1 MIQED
6 LLIRIADAMH
16 KMKIPY
22 MMTGGIATIFYGRPR
37 LTHHFDLV
45 LEMGPEHVPIL
56 RDTFGDEFYLDEKAI
71 REALNNHSMFNLIH
85 FDSGIKVD
93 FWLLQDDVFD
103 RKRFERRQVHR
114 ISGRE
119 IVFSSP
125 EDMILKKLLWFKESE
140 IEKHLDDTLG
150 ILEIQQNLDL
160 HYLETWAE
168 KLKIQILFKELLD
181 EMSKRK
187 GKIDRN

>member
-6 LLIRIADAMH
+6 LLIRIAEAMH

-37 LTHHFDLV
+37 LTHDFDLV
-45 LEMGPEHVPIL
+45 LEMGPQHVPIL

-71 REALNNHSMFNLIH
+71 REALNNQSMFNLIH

-125 EDMILKKLLWFKESE
+125 EDMILKKLLWFKEFE

-150 ILEIQQNLDL
+150 ILEIQPDLDMR
-160 HYLETWAE
+160 YLKEWTE
-168 KLKIQILFKELLD
+168 KLGVETLFRRLSE
-181 EMSKRK
+181 EISKRK
-187 GKIDRN
+187 DR